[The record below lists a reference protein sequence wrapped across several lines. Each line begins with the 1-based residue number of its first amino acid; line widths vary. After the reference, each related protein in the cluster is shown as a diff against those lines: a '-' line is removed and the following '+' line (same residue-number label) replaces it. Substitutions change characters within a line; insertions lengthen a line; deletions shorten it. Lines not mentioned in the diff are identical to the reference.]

1 MTNRLDRDFHLP
13 GLLRFALPTI
23 IMMLVVSLYTIVDGV
38 LIARLVG
45 ENALAAANVAYPAIS
60 VTLAMGIML
69 GTGGS
74 AVVAHKMGAGYLEEA
89 RRDFGFLALVAVC
102 IGLAV
107 CLAGALFAGP
117 LARLLGASDLLLDD
131 TVTYLRVQLC
141 FAPMAMLQLLFESF
155 FVTAGRPGLGL
166 GLATA
171 AGVTNAVL
179 DYLYMGPM
187 QMGILGAA
195 LGTVTGYSIP
205 AVAGGVFFLAPP
217 GRGIRGVIQ
226 GQRLLAGN
234 RAMLEEAGVPLDGFD
249 AVAEGLAQAG
259 KTPLYFAGD
268 GRMLGVVA
276 VADTPKPTSAE
287 AVRAFQAMGIDV
299 VMLTGD
305 NRRTAEAVGR
315 QLGVNRVVAEVL
327 PQDKEKT
334 VAELQAQGKRVAMV
348 GDGINDAPALARAD
362 VGLAIGAG
370 TDVAIESADV
380 VLMKSD
386 LLDAVTA
393 VQLSRKVIR
402 NIKENLFWAFIYNII
417 GIPLAAGVWYP
428 LFQLQLSPMF
438 GAAAMSLSSV
448 CVVSNALRL
457 KFFRPE
463 RRESPAA
470 PVSEG
475 TPKSVE
481 TKGTSAMTKT
491 MSINGMMCT
500 HCQAHVE
507 KALNAIDGVEA
518 KVNLEAKT
526 ATLTLSKDVSDDMLR
541 GAVTEAGYE
550 VVSIQ

>member
-60 VTLAMGIML
+60 FTLAMGIML

-141 FAPMAMLQLLFESF
+141 CFAPITQLLFESF

-205 AVAGGVFFLAPP
+205 AVVGCFSLL
-217 GRGIRGVIQ
+217 RRQ
-226 GQRLLAGN
+226 G
-234 RAMLEEAGVPLDGFD
+234 
-249 AVAEGLAQAG
+249 
-259 KTPLYFAGD
+259 
-268 GRMLGVVA
+268 
-276 VADTPKPTSAE
+276 S
-287 AVRAFQAMGIDV
+287 
-299 VMLTGD
+299 
-305 NRRTAEAVGR
+305 
-315 QLGVNRVVAEVL
+315 
-327 PQDKEKT
+327 
-334 VAELQAQGKRVAMV
+334 
-348 GDGINDAPALARAD
+348 
-362 VGLAIGAG
+362 
-370 TDVAIESADV
+370 
-380 VLMKSD
+380 
-386 LLDAVTA
+386 
-393 VQLSRKVIR
+393 
-402 NIKENLFWAFIYNII
+402 
-417 GIPLAAGVWYP
+417 LAAPRGSAHAGP
-428 LFQLQLSPMF
+428 GLLQRRVRDGDEPVHGGDYLS
-438 GAAAMSLSSV
+438 L
-448 CVVSNALRL
+448 
-457 KFFRPE
+457 
-463 RRESPAA
+463 
-470 PVSEG
+470 
-475 TPKSVE
+475 
-481 TKGTSAMTKT
+481 
-491 MSINGMMCT
+491 
-500 HCQAHVE
+500 
-507 KALNAIDGVEA
+507 
-518 KVNLEAKT
+518 
-526 ATLTLSKDVSDDMLR
+526 
-541 GAVTEAGYE
+541 
-550 VVSIQ
+550 

>member
-60 VTLAMGIML
+60 FTLAMGIML

-117 LARLLGASDLLLDD
+117 LAQLLGASDLLLDD

-205 AVAGGVFFLAPP
+205 AVAGVLFFLLRRQGLRF
-217 GRGIRGVIQ
+217 GRPHGDLRMLG
-226 GQRLLAGN
+226 
-234 RAMLEEAGVPLDGFD
+234 RACFNGASEMVTNLSMAVTTFLFNAIMMAYLGEAGVSAITIVLYAQFLLVALYMGFSMGVAPVFSFNRGAGRYDRMRRGYSGGGPGPVRGGGGDLLHTRLSGVRHRPGRLSTVCPRFPLCRGKYLLLRPLYRPVRWAHLRHYLVCPHLRLPAAGAASAAPAAGGGRRVAGRAAGGAALLP
-249 AVAEGLAQAG
+249 AVGLVPPPQAG
-259 KTPLYFAGD
+259 RLRLRRWGSP
-268 GRMLGVVA
+268 
-276 VADTPKPTSAE
+276 PT
-287 AVRAFQAMGIDV
+287 RW
-299 VMLTGD
+299 TR
-305 NRRTAEAVGR
+305 RRT
-315 QLGVNRVVAEVL
+315 
-327 PQDKEKT
+327 
-334 VAELQAQGKRVAMV
+334 
-348 GDGINDAPALARAD
+348 
-362 VGLAIGAG
+362 
-370 TDVAIESADV
+370 
-380 VLMKSD
+380 D
-386 LLDAVTA
+386 LT
-393 VQLSRKVIR
+393 
-402 NIKENLFWAFIYNII
+402 
-417 GIPLAAGVWYP
+417 
-428 LFQLQLSPMF
+428 
-438 GAAAMSLSSV
+438 
-448 CVVSNALRL
+448 
-457 KFFRPE
+457 
-463 RRESPAA
+463 
-470 PVSEG
+470 
-475 TPKSVE
+475 
-481 TKGTSAMTKT
+481 
-491 MSINGMMCT
+491 
-500 HCQAHVE
+500 
-507 KALNAIDGVEA
+507 EA
-518 KVNLEAKT
+518 KPL
-526 ATLTLSKDVSDDMLR
+526 
-541 GAVTEAGYE
+541 
-550 VVSIQ
+550 

>member
-60 VTLAMGIML
+60 FTLAMGIML

-205 AVAGGVFFLAPP
+205 AVAGVLFFLLRRQGLRF
-217 GRGIRGVIQ
+217 GRPHGDLRMLG
-226 GQRLLAGN
+226 
-234 RAMLEEAGVPLDGFD
+234 RACFNGASEMVTNLSMAVTTFLFNAIMMAYLGEAGVSAITIVLYAQFLLVALYMGFSMGVAPVFSFNRGAGRYDRMRRIFGYCLRFILVSSVAILAVALALSGVVVGIFSTPGSPVYAIALDGF
-249 AVAEGLAQAG
+249 
-259 KTPLYFAGD
+259 
-268 GRMLGVVA
+268 
-276 VADTPKPTSAE
+276 
-287 AVRAFQAMGIDV
+287 
-299 VMLTGD
+299 
-305 NRRTAEAVGR
+305 RRF
-315 QLGVNRVVAEVL
+315 
-327 PQDKEKT
+327 
-334 VAELQAQGKRVAMV
+334 
-348 GDGINDAPALARAD
+348 APALCRGKYLLLRPLYRPVRWAHLRHYLVCPHLRLPAAGAASAAPAAGGGRRVAGRAAGGAALLPA
-362 VGLAIGAG
+362 VGLVPPPQAG
-370 TDVAIESADV
+370 
-380 VLMKSD
+380 
-386 LLDAVTA
+386 
-393 VQLSRKVIR
+393 R
-402 NIKENLFWAFIYNII
+402 
-417 GIPLAAGVWYP
+417 
-428 LFQLQLSPMF
+428 
-438 GAAAMSLSSV
+438 
-448 CVVSNALRL
+448 LRL
-457 KFFRPE
+457 
-463 RRESPAA
+463 RRWGSP
-470 PVSEG
+470 P
-475 TPKSVE
+475 TRW
-481 TKGTSAMTKT
+481 TRRRTDLT
-491 MSINGMMCT
+491 
-500 HCQAHVE
+500 
-507 KALNAIDGVEA
+507 EA
-518 KVNLEAKT
+518 KPL
-526 ATLTLSKDVSDDMLR
+526 
-541 GAVTEAGYE
+541 
-550 VVSIQ
+550 